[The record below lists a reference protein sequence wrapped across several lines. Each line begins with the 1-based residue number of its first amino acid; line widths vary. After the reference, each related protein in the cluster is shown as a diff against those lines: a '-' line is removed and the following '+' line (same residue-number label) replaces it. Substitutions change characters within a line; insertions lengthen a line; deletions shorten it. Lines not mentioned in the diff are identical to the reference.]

1 MSAAMTASIV
11 GIAAGVNALTGGG
24 VSKAIGVGPGAAA
37 TGAEAQTAA
46 DPMSPY
52 RAKLAQMYS
61 GALQPGAQQDI
72 TQMPGYSQY
81 KSGVLDPAMEA
92 AKRTASKSGV
102 LYSGNEQ
109 MALQGVGQQ
118 GYYGFMTDYM
128 NRLAQGS
135 GAASNPAQAAG
146 MGLAQAGQN
155 QQGFMQGLGALS
167 TGLSGLAGQ
176 YGTVSQPQGSYSYGG
191 QTWGG
196 TPTDSWYG

>member
-1 MSAAMTASIV
+1 MTASIV